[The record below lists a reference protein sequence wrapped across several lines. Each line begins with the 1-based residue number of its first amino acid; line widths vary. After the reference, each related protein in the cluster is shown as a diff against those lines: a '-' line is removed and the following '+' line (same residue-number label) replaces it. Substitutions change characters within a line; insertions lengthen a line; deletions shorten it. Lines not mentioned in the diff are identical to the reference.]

1 MSEIIL
7 VKVLNRNSL
16 VIKNERIFLNF
27 HLWVKLKGLTQEFYN
42 YRNMENQFYF
52 SLFKDTQL

>member
-7 VKVLNRNSL
+7 VKVLNGNSL
-16 VIKNERIFLNF
+16 VIKNKRIFLNF
-27 HLWVKLKGLTQEFYN
+27 HLWVKLKGLTQEFYS
-42 YRNMENQFYF
+42 YRNVENRFYF